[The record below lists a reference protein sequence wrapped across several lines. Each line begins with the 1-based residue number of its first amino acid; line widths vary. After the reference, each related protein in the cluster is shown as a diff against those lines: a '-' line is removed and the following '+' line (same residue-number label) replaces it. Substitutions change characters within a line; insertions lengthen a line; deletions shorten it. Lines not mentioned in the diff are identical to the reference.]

1 MTISIIARVVCNV
14 GEGVCTFLS
23 SYRFPKRS
31 IHDNFTES
39 STEPSVFPGG
49 EEEAFR
55 IAGIVAVARAYAK
68 LFAMERANGGTGV
81 QSDAQRKPIKIAR
94 RAFY

>member
-1 MTISIIARVVCNV
+1 MSVYFPLELPISEEN
-14 GEGVCTFLS
+14 
-23 SYRFPKRS
+23 RF
-31 IHDNFTES
+31 IHDNFTGS
-39 STEPSVFPGG
+39 STRSRVFLG

-55 IAGIVAVARAYAK
+55 IVGIAVVVAVAVAGAYAK
-68 LFAMERANGGTGV
+68 LFAMERARTRNGV